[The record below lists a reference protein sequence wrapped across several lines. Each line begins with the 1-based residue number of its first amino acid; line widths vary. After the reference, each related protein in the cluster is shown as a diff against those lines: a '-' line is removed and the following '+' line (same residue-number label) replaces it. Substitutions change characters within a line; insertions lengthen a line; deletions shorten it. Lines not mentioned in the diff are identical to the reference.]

1 MPLLIVWGAQD
12 RVLPAAQAEHA
23 PGGARVAI
31 LDGAGHSPQL
41 EAAGE
46 FNRLVEEFLAG

>member
-23 PGGARVAI
+23 PAAARVAI
-31 LDGAGHSPQL
+31 VERSGHSPQL

-46 FNRLVEEFLAG
+46 FNRLVEEFLAR